1 MPESRFSFNSV
12 ARFLP
17 TYQSM
22 IRGDPLIKLLP
33 QLLNLNAQTCIA
45 RLRDGKKALSSGMVT
60 LPHLYLQALLDVWPT
75 YQMREDEHHFVLISK
90 RTSSV
95 PHIIPEDN
103 LLTVNNPTE
112 REYLALCILRN
123 GSRIPA
129 PVRFTN
135 LDPSLI
141 TITTDTDTILQDQ
154 PDGSYFLF

>member
-1 MPESRFSFNSV
+1 MPEARFSFNSV

-22 IRGDPLIKLLP
+22 TRGDPLIKLLP
-33 QLLNLNAQTCIA
+33 QLLNLNPQTCIA
-45 RLRDGKKALSSGMVT
+45 RLRDGKKALMSGMVT
-60 LPHLYLQALLDVWPT
+60 LPHLNLPALLEVWPS
-75 YQMREDEHHFVLISK
+75 YQMREDAPHVLISK

-95 PHIIPEDN
+95 PHIIPEDH

-129 PVRFTN
+129 PIRLTN
-135 LDPSLI
+135 LNPNLI

-154 PDGSYFLF
+154 PDGSHFLF